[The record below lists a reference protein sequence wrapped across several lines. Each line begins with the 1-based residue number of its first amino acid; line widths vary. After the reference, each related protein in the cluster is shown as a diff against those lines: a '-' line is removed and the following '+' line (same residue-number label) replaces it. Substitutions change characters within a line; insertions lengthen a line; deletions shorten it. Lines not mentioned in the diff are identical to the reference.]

1 MTQSALHFFGP
12 TPHARVQ
19 AAIAEMRKGRPVILV
34 DDENREN
41 EGDLV
46 IAADK
51 ATAENI
57 NFMIRHGSGIIC
69 LTLTEERTKQLDLPL
84 MVTEESLAGP
94 FAARFTVSIEA
105 RHGVTTGVSANDRA
119 TTIKAAIKDDA
130 KPEDLCRPG
139 HIFPLKAKRGGLK
152 ERQGHTEG
160 SIALAQFAGLKPAGA
175 ICELMNPDGSMARLS
190 DAIEFAKT
198 HQLIVLSIQD
208 LMGEI

>member
-1 MTQSALHFFGP
+1 MTQSALHSFGA

-19 AAIAEMRKGRPVILV
+19 AAISQMRKGQPIILV

-46 IAADK
+46 IAADNVN
-51 ATAENI
+51 AENV
-57 NFMIRHGSGIIC
+57 NFLIRHGSGIIC
-69 LTLTEERTKQLDLPL
+69 LTLTEEKTKELNLPL

-119 TTIKAAIKDDA
+119 TTIKTAISDKA

-139 HIFPLKAKRGGLK
+139 HIFPLRAKKGGLK

-160 SIALAQFAGLKPAGA
+160 SIALAQLAGLRPAAA
-175 ICELMNPDGSMARLS
+175 ICELMNPDGSMARLN
-190 DAIEFAKT
+190 DAIQFAKT
-198 HQLIVLSIQD
+198 HHLIVLSIQD
-208 LMGEI
+208 LMGEF